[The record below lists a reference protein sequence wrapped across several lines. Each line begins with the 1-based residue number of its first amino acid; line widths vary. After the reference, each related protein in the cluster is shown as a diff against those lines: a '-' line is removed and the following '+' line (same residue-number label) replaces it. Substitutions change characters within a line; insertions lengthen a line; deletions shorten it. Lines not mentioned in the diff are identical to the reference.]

1 MKQVAILGA
10 GLVVKPLADYL
21 LDRAGYRVLMATRTV
36 ARAEVIIAGHSNGR
50 ALAWTTEDLEG
61 LEGIVRESDLVVS
74 MIPPTLHIPVAEAC
88 LRNGKPLVTTSYISP
103 QMQALDEQAKKNGV
117 LLLNE
122 IGEDPGMDHMGAKQM
137 IDEVVRKGGRVR
149 SLTSYGAGLPS
160 FESNR
165 NPMGY
170 KFSWSPR
177 GVMMAAQT
185 AAAYLKNG
193 EVVEVPAAEL
203 FDHHWLVDIEGLGS
217 FETYPNRSSLRYLS
231 HFGLDGKASLYRGLL
246 RFVGWCSTMKS
257 LIALNLLDSTKDR
270 DFAGLSYREFT
281 ASVMGKPRGDREDV
295 AAFLGLSLKA
305 DTMER
310 LGWLGLFDESPV
322 ALARGANVDVII
334 DLMVK
339 KMSYSPGEKDMI
351 IVHDEIEVEFPGRQ
365 EKHLSTMMVEGVPHG
380 DSAMSRAV
388 SLPAAIASR
397 LILEGK
403 IDLNGVQMP
412 MLTEIYEPVLKEL
425 EEHTFTFRHQLFEL
439 CPV

>member
-10 GLVVKPLADYL
+10 GLVSKPLADYL
-21 LDRAGYRVLMATRTV
+21 MDRAGFRVLMATRTV
-36 ARAEVIIAGHSNGR
+36 AKAEAIIAGRSNGR
-50 ALAWTTEDLEG
+50 ALAWTADDPER
-61 LEGIVRESDLVVS
+61 LEGIVRESDLVIS
-74 MIPPTLHIPVAEAC
+74 MLPPSMHIPVAEAC
-88 LRNGKPLVTTSYISP
+88 LRNGKPLVTTSYVTP
-103 QMQALDEQAKKNGV
+103 EMQALDEQAKQKGV

-122 IGEDPGMDHMGAKQM
+122 IGEDPGIDHMGAKRM
-137 IDEVVRKGGRVR
+137 IDEVVKKGGRVR

-177 GVMMAAQT
+177 GVMLAAQT

-217 FETYPNRSSLRYLS
+217 FETYPNRSSLRYLA
-231 HFGLDGKASLYRGLL
+231 HFGLDEQASLYRGLL

-257 LIALNLLDSTKDR
+257 LIALNLLEGTEER
-270 DFAGLSYREFT
+270 DLVGMTYREFT
-281 ASVMGKPRGDREDV
+281 ASSIAKPSGGREDV
-295 AAFLGLSLKA
+295 AAFLGLSIKS

-310 LGWLGLFDESPV
+310 LGWLGLFDETP
-322 ALARGANVDVII
+322 LAVTKGANVDVIV

-339 KMSYSPGEKDMI
+339 KMSYLPGEKDMI
-351 IVHDEIEVEFPGRQ
+351 IVHDEIEVEFPDRR
-365 EKHLSTMMVEGVPHG
+365 ERHLSTMRVEGIPEG

-403 IDLNGVQMP
+403 IDLSGVQMP
-412 MLTEIYEPVLKEL
+412 MLAEIYEPVLTEL
-425 EEHTFTFRHQLFEL
+425 EEHTFTFQHQHFEL
-439 CPV
+439 